1 MAWKPNEKKQHLD
14 TSVQVETWKQKIN
27 FETREAKM
35 RTAQQILLKGD
46 EIKNKNSYINK
57 YRTE

>member
-35 RTAQQILLKGD
+35 RTA
-46 EIKNKNSYINK
+46 
-57 YRTE
+57 